1 MSDDAPKKSEAPA
14 GSPAWVMTFADLMS
28 LLMCFFVLLLSFSE
42 MDVRK
47 YKQLSGS
54 MKNAFGVQRE
64 VVAHEIPR
72 GTSIVKKEFAPGEP
86 VRTIRQS
93 VKQDSADTE
102 QDKLIKPR
110 GLKTDKGEKATEK
123 DARRIANLL
132 RDEIKKG
139 QIEVETRNRKV
150 VVRILEDGAFPSGTA
165 DINPAFLRSMEKIR
179 KAVRQVNG
187 KIKIG
192 GHTDNMPIVTDKYRS
207 NWELS
212 AARAV
217 SVAHSLMRLE
227 QIPRSRFEIIGYA
240 DTKPLVSNDSAENRA
255 KNRRVEIIIQQ
266 GDDLTVDRKDKVSQN
281 SHSEAPKHRAQII
294 INSQAG

>member
-1 MSDDAPKKSEAPA
+1 MSDEAPKKADAPA
-14 GSPAWVMTFADLMS
+14 GAPAWVMTFADLMS
-28 LLMCFFVLLLSFSE
+28 LLMCFFVLLLSFSD

-54 MKNAFGVQRE
+54 MKAAFGVQRE
-64 VVAHEIPR
+64 VVAHDIPR
-72 GTSIVKKEFAPGEP
+72 GTSIVKKEFAPGQP
-86 VRTIRQS
+86 IRTIRHT

-110 GLKTDKGEKATEK
+110 GLKTDRGEKVTEK

-132 RDEIKKG
+132 RDEIKRG
-139 QIEVETRNRKV
+139 QVEVETRNRKV

-165 DINPAFLRSMEKIR
+165 DINPAFLKSMEKIR
-179 KAVRQVNG
+179 KAVRSVKG

-217 SVAHSLMRLE
+217 SVAHSLMKLE

-240 DTKPLVSNDSAENRA
+240 DTRPLVTNDNPQNRA

-266 GDDLTVDRKDKVSQN
+266 GEDLKVDRKQQVSRFTPDDKPQ
-281 SHSEAPKHRAQII
+281 HRAQITTD
-294 INSQAG
+294 NQPG